1 MENKERVK
9 FFKHKKLIAIDPGVN
24 GGIAV
29 YSINLGKV
37 VEVTKMPSTPQEL
50 LQFLRIYCFNSI
62 CYLEKVGGIP
72 GQGGASSM
80 FNFGRGYGHL
90 EMALLASKIPT
101 ISVTPQK
108 WQKALQL
115 GNKGN
120 KSTSVWKNK
129 LKAKAEQLFPYV
141 GRITLAVSDALLILQ
156 YAIIQE
162 KSKKL

>member
-62 CYLEKVGGIP
+62 CYLERVGGLP
-72 GQGGASSM
+72 GMGASSM

-90 EMALLASKIPT
+90 EMALLTCKIPT